1 MRPKWE
7 PTTDMLTKSAWGEG
21 GLLEEEKK
29 GEKWKQPQLVSTHPV
44 LWMRAVLPRS

>member
-29 GEKWKQPQLVSTHPV
+29 EKNESS
-44 LWMRAVLPRS
+44 RN